1 MRVLIIFSVKSE
13 SIDSKKRTKICI
25 RLLRCKFFV
34 VMLRKRILREYLPGK
49 IIFSSERI

>member
-13 SIDSKKRTKICI
+13 SIDSQKKTKICI

-34 VMLRKRILREYLPGK
+34 VMLRKRILRQYSPCK